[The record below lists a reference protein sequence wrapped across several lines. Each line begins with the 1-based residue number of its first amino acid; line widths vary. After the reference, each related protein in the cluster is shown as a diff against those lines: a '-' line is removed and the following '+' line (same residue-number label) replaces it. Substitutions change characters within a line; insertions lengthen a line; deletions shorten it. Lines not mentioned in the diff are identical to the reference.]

1 MSVHFF
7 PSNSRQMKTDLEF
20 VAYTDEAQFAGL
32 LLGVFGVVGVLEELS
47 DEFILRLAHQT
58 RQGRVKSVVILLY
71 KLSLKERAEHRT
83 KI

>member
-1 MSVHFF
+1 MSV
-7 PSNSRQMKTDLEF
+7 QETDLEF

-58 RQGRVKSVVILLY
+58 RQGHVKSVVILLH
-71 KLSLKERAEHRT
+71 KPSLKERENGSHHT
-83 KI
+83 EQIFKFLL